1 MLTQEHTHIMKDKE
15 IKILHPITYQSG
27 LFKGSQVN
35 WATLTKEAHAIYMA
49 VCKLDY
55 YLVDADITLHSDH
68 LPLKKFLQKNTLN
81 SKVNNWAIEISPFK
95 IKFEYIKGIK
105 NTLADTM
112 SHLVAIDPSIQNEN
126 EPYGCEF
133 GYYVFDTLPPIEI
146 EVIMVGNQLPSI
158 TLTDVEEHTKTL
170 FHTDQITTIEKA
182 LEEHLMGEKLEE
194 LSELQGN
201 DLFCKNIISKLNS
214 GRLQTHNPYFIE
226 HDVLKRKVQY
236 NGQSFHPIVLP
247 MCLTQHILRLAHD
260 QLGHNGLNHTYNALR
275 PLYFWKG
282 MKPSLQKH
290 IKNCNIC
297 QKRNTQIIP
306 YAQLHF
312 DSATFPMEFI
322 SMDLI
327 GEFSPPSKDGYR
339 YALTVICM
347 LSGYVFCVPL
357 KTKSAAEV
365 IQAYID
371 NVYAKFS
378 GSLKIL
384 SDNGTEFKNKLFED
398 IAKQLGVRY
407 KKYTPPYMPSSN
419 GHIKGFHNFLKA
431 CISKHV
437 SAQLEWTDVLPL
449 TCAAYNFLPNEHSH
463 ESPFFI
469 MFGRDPVLPLNL
481 LLSPRLRYLG
491 NDLNL
496 LSLQALQNMF
506 HIVAENL
513 RKAQSR

>member
-1 MLTQEHTHIMKDKE
+1 
-15 IKILHPITYQSG
+15 
-27 LFKGSQVN
+27 
-35 WATLTKEAHAIYMA
+35 
-49 VCKLDY
+49 
-55 YLVDADITLHSDH
+55 
-68 LPLKKFLQKNTLN
+68 
-81 SKVNNWAIEISPFK
+81 
-95 IKFEYIKGIK
+95 
-105 NTLADTM
+105 
-112 SHLVAIDPSIQNEN
+112 
-126 EPYGCEF
+126 
-133 GYYVFDTLPPIEI
+133 
-146 EVIMVGNQLPSI
+146 
-158 TLTDVEEHTKTL
+158 
-170 FHTDQITTIEKA
+170 
-182 LEEHLMGEKLEE
+182 
-194 LSELQGN
+194 
-201 DLFCKNIISKLNS
+201 
-214 GRLQTHNPYFIE
+214 
-226 HDVLKRKVQY
+226 
-236 NGQSFHPIVLP
+236 
-247 MCLTQHILRLAHD
+247 
-260 QLGHNGLNHTYNALR
+260 
-275 PLYFWKG
+275 

-398 IAKQLGVRY
+398 ITKQLGVRY

-419 GHIKGFHNFLKA
+419 GCIEGFHNFLKA

-469 MFGRDPVLPLNL
+469 MFGRDPVLPLNS
-481 LLSPRLRYLG
+481 LLSPRLCYLG